1 MGKFST
7 VWNYVTLDRQKTG
20 TSHDVQYYT
29 CNHCQHSMKY
39 SRRNG
44 PNTIRDHLKRRHP
57 DLALERH
64 SDSVSETG
72 EFQYETPESAPNPHS
87 ELMPVLE
94 EQKLLDFLLENDLP
108 FDVVMSSS
116 FLSLFS
122 YLEVPT
128 MHHLHMILR
137 WRYLDVEKALIDEIQ
152 LASAVAICFDSLHI
166 GSETTILVV
175 ILHIFHQDKTTSHLV
190 TLEKTAR
197 GSLVDTV
204 TSSLLDCVS
213 KFNLS
218 DKLLSICGGSSMTE
232 QELYNFK
239 CASLGEVVSS
249 LSLAMPESAR
259 FTNINCGCSRHQV
272 NLLAMHLTMFPQS
285 YSLTLG
291 LFQHVNYLDDKYVQ
305 TLRAVPFQTDRLFSV
320 AFNYNLRKLLSLDNQ
335 VLNMIGVVKDFVMRS
350 MHEVRKVS

>member
-7 VWNYVTLDRQKTG
+7 VWNYVTLDHQKTG
-20 TSHDVQYYT
+20 TSQDVQYYT

-57 DLALERH
+57 DLILERN
-64 SDSVSETG
+64 SDNVSETS
-72 EFQYETPESAPNPHS
+72 EFQYETPESATNPHS
-87 ELMPVLE
+87 EPMAVLE

-108 FDVVMSSS
+108 FDIVMSPS
-116 FLSLFS
+116 FLCLFS
-122 YLEVPT
+122 HLEVPT

-137 WRYLDVEKALIDEIQ
+137 WRYLDVEKAILDEIQ
-152 LASAVAICFDSLHI
+152 HSDAVAICFDSLHI
-166 GSETTILVV
+166 GSETTILAVM
-175 ILHIFHQDKTTSHLV
+175 LHIFHQDETTTHLV

-213 KFNLS
+213 KFSLAE
-218 DKLLSICGGSSMTE
+218 KLLSICGGSSMTE

-239 CASLGEVVSS
+239 CASLGEVLSS
-249 LSLAMPESAR
+249 ISLALPENSR

-272 NLLAMHLTMFPQS
+272 NLLAIHLTMFPQS
-285 YSLTLG
+285 YSISLG

-305 TLRAVPFQTDRLFSV
+305 ALSVIGFDTDRVFSV
-320 AFNYNLRKLLSLDNQ
+320 ALNYNLRKLLSLDNQ
-335 VLNMIGVVKDFVMRS
+335 VMNMIGVVKDFIMRS
-350 MHEVRKVS
+350 IHWGRKV